1 LCVCLHD
8 THAHAHTHTRKS
20 NLNRRGH
27 SSRVFDLASGENTF
41 YIQMRENIPYPHK
54 RTHSIYHTRL
64 VLDFAIG
71 EQGADNGAWWASH
84 HLFFFVVRKR
94 QIPTYVCLSVSHRLC
109 LSFTLFPPVYIYTH
123 VHTRA
128 HTAKHEHAH
137 PKS

>member
-1 LCVCLHD
+1 MCVY
-8 THAHAHTHTRKS
+8 TTRRARTHTRKA

-41 YIQMRENIPYPHK
+41 YIQMRVHIPYPHK
-54 RTHSIYHTRL
+54 RTLSVYHTSL

-84 HLFFFVVRKR
+84 HLFFSRKR
-94 QIPTYVCLSVSHRLC
+94 QIPTLCFCLSVSLRFC
-109 LSFTLFPPVYIYTH
+109 LSFTLFPPVYIHTH

-128 HTAKHEHAH
+128 HTVKHEHAH
-137 PKS
+137 PKP